1 MKKIS
6 RTIVACF
13 IMTLIYGCSND
24 THFITDKKYREQVE
38 NDYGKRPLSKERSE
52 ELASIMA
59 DKTISIEEKEAL
71 KFMYAYMPL
80 SDIADY
86 SAYFFLDQ
94 VRGAFRAK
102 ETFSWGK
109 TIPEDVFRHFV
120 LVHRVNNEN
129 LDSARNV
136 FFHELKDRIKDLS
149 MYDAALEINHWC
161 HEKVT
166 YRPSCARTSAPL
178 ATMRTALGRCGE
190 ESTFTVTALR
200 AAGIPA
206 RQCYTPRWAHTDDNH
221 AWVEVWIDGKWYYLG
236 ACEPDAK
243 LNMGWFSIPATR
255 CMMVHSNAFGKY
267 NGNEETTYRTELFSR
282 INMLGNYTETK
293 KVTITVVDSMNN
305 PVKDA
310 QVKFKLY
317 NYAEYYPIGTCI
329 TDEKGE
335 ASITTGLG
343 DLLIW
348 ASKGNAYNYAKID
361 VRENSEM
368 TVAIT
373 KTPGVE
379 YVELLDIC
387 PPKEGRVAVEVTPEE
402 AEKNNARLRYEDSLR
417 NAYTSTFPKKED
429 VKDVVNKNL
438 TAEQLWEFVHKSEG
452 NYAEMIGFLQ
462 NEKMMVV
469 NENFPLYDFLKS
481 LSDKDLRDCE
491 ANTLLQFAV
500 EYNPQST
507 YSIDVYKKGI
517 LPARISNELL
527 RPYHNYLK
535 ENLVIE
541 DADAQKVIN
550 WIAEN
555 ITINDDENYYNCPIS
570 PKGVFDLRHSDKH
583 SANIFFVAA
592 CRSLDIPAY
601 LDNAT
606 NQLFAY
612 NEGVWKNY
620 SLEEDKPKT
629 ETGKLLLEYN
639 GGGEIKPQYWI
650 HYTLAKYEMGDF
662 VTFDFEND
670 PRTQSFP
677 VSLDLEPGYYMLS
690 SGNRYS
696 DGTTLSK
703 LVFFNIKA
711 GETTKQALELRA
723 LVPRK
728 ESYGKIDLSTQAPW
742 NTDAT
747 LASEVKDK
755 DFVLAFIDP
764 NREPTRHLFND
775 IEIIKSQFEKWDGK
789 MVFIVPEKKI
799 TDDFDTEKLMKKLPK
814 NATLWIDKNSDWMN
828 MFLKTTD
835 TYFRSNYPLVFIINS
850 KGELTFKTEGYRIGT
865 GELIFKSLE
874 R

>member
-1 MKKIS
+1 
-6 RTIVACF
+6 
-13 IMTLIYGCSND
+13 
-24 THFITDKKYREQVE
+24 
-38 NDYGKRPLSKERSE
+38 
-52 ELASIMA
+52 
-59 DKTISIEEKEAL
+59 
-71 KFMYAYMPL
+71 
-80 SDIADY
+80 
-86 SAYFFLDQ
+86 
-94 VRGAFRAK
+94 
-102 ETFSWGK
+102 
-109 TIPEDVFRHFV
+109 
-120 LVHRVNNEN
+120 
-129 LDSARNV
+129 
-136 FFHELKDRIKDLS
+136 
-149 MYDAALEINHWC
+149 
-161 HEKVT
+161 
-166 YRPSCARTSAPL
+166 
-178 ATMRTALGRCGE
+178 
-190 ESTFTVTALR
+190 
-200 AAGIPA
+200 
-206 RQCYTPRWAHTDDNH
+206 
-221 AWVEVWIDGKWYYLG
+221 
-236 ACEPDAK
+236 
-243 LNMGWFSIPATR
+243 
-255 CMMVHSNAFGKY
+255 
-267 NGNEETTYRTELFSR
+267 
-282 INMLGNYTETK
+282 
-293 KVTITVVDSMNN
+293 
-305 PVKDA
+305 
-310 QVKFKLY
+310 
-317 NYAEYYPIGTCI
+317 
-329 TDEKGE
+329 
-335 ASITTGLG
+335 
-343 DLLIW
+343 
-348 ASKGNAYNYAKID
+348 
-361 VRENSEM
+361 
-368 TVAIT
+368 
-373 KTPGVE
+373 
-379 YVELLDIC
+379 
-387 PPKEGRVAVEVTPEE
+387 VEVTPEE

-491 ANTLLQFAV
+491 ASTLLQFAV

-507 YSIDVYKKGI
+507 YTIDVYKKGI

-670 PRTQSFP
+670 PRTQLFP

-711 GETTKQALELRA
+711 GETTKQALELRT

-728 ESYGKIDLSTQAPW
+728 ENYGKIDLSTQAPW

-775 IEIIKSQFEKWDGK
+775 IEIIKSQFEKWNGK